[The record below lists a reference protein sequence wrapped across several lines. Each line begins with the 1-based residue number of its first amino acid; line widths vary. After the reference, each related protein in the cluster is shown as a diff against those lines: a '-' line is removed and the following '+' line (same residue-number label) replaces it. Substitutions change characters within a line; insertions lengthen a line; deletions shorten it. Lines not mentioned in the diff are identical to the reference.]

1 MLIANNKP
9 IRVIG
14 FPESAMT
21 QEMYYFISEEF
32 AGESKIILPDDFLS
46 LSNID
51 DYQYF
56 VGFSLD
62 IFVRAQIIDLI
73 EQKNLDCVSYV
84 HDTVVYYNKDV
95 KSWLGQGSWIGP
107 FSTILINAK
116 IGKHCI
122 IEPHCLIAHYS
133 EIKDN
138 VILHVGTLIAGKT
151 TVGENSV
158 WNFKSTA
165 LNALD
170 ICGGIEVGA
179 TSTITKNIKQ
189 PGHYVGTPA
198 RRVGD
203 RKIFDGI

>member
-1 MLIANNKP
+1 MLIANDKP

-21 QEMYYFISEEF
+21 QESYYFISEDF
-32 AGESKIILPDDFLS
+32 VGDSKIMLPDEFLS
-46 LSNID
+46 LKNLN

-62 IFVRAQIIDLI
+62 TNLRAQIIDLI
-73 EQKNLDCVSYV
+73 EQQNLDCVRYI

-95 KSWLGQGSWIGP
+95 ESWLGRGSLIAP
-107 FSTILINAK
+107 YTTILIDAK
-116 IGKHCI
+116 IGQHCI
-122 IEPHCLIAHYS
+122 IETNCLIAHYS

-151 TVGENSV
+151 TVGGNSV
-158 WNFKSTA
+158 WNFKSAA

-170 ICGGIEVGA
+170 ICGNIEVGA
-179 TSTITKNIKQ
+179 TSTITKPLTE
-189 PGHYVGTPA
+189 PGYYVGTPA
-198 RRVGD
+198 RRLGN
-203 RKIFDGI
+203 RKIFNDI

>member
-21 QEMYYFISEEF
+21 QELYYFISEKF
-32 AGESKIILPDDFLS
+32 AGESKIILPDEFLS
-46 LSNID
+46 LTNLD

-62 IFVRAQIIDLI
+62 ILLRAQIIELI
-73 EQKNLDCVSYV
+73 EQKNLDCVRYV

-95 KSWLGQGSWIGP
+95 ESWLGRGSMVGP
-107 FSTILINAK
+107 YNTILIDAK
-116 IGKHCI
+116 IGQHCI
-122 IEPHCLIAHYS
+122 IETNCLIAHYS

-138 VILHVGTLIAGKT
+138 VILHVGTFIAGKT
-151 TVGENSV
+151 IVGGNSV
-158 WNFKSTA
+158 WNFKSAA

-179 TSTITKNIKQ
+179 TSTVTKNITQ
-189 PGHYVGTPA
+189 PGYYVGTPA
-198 RRVGD
+198 RRISD
-203 RKIFDGI
+203 RKKF